1 VKKGESNHN
10 WSFEVLEMTRQE
22 TETPASR
29 NWEWVEASIWTE
41 RMLAALENGVKGG
54 KWFSLIDKVYALSTL
69 QAAWR
74 QVARNRGAAGIDG
87 ESIKRFR
94 SKERQY
100 LEELSQSIQ
109 EGSYQ
114 PDAIRRVY
122 IPKGDG
128 KQRPL
133 GIPTVKDRIVQ
144 TALKMVVEP
153 IFEKEF
159 VSNSYGFRPNR
170 GAKDALREVAKSL
183 KSGYEYVVDADLQ
196 SYFDTIPHQQL
207 MALIEEK
214 ISDSRVLC
222 LINAFLEQAI
232 MEGMQSWT
240 PVSGTPQ
247 GGVLSPVL
255 SNVYLH
261 GLDVLMAQGN
271 FRMIRYA
278 DDFVVMCRSLE
289 EAQSALEKIQQWTE
303 ANGLKLHPEKT
314 RLVSTQEDGA
324 SFEFLGYRF
333 QNGKRWVRR
342 KSLQK
347 FREAIRVKTKRNNGR
362 GLQTTIEE
370 LNPLLKGWFAY
381 FKHAHRR
388 TFEDMDGFIRRR
400 LRAMLRKQQKRPGFG
415 ANHNDHKQWPNS
427 FFAQQGLFSLYTA
440 RLIASQPR

>member
-69 QAAWR
+69 QAAWQ

-153 IFEKEF
+153 IFEKG
-159 VSNSYGFRPNR
+159 SYPTATVFAPIAEPKMLCERWL
-170 GAKDALREVAKSL
+170 KALKVA
-183 KSGYEYVVDADLQ
+183 
-196 SYFDTIPHQQL
+196 T
-207 MALIEEK
+207 
-214 ISDSRVLC
+214 
-222 LINAFLEQAI
+222 NT
-232 MEGMQSWT
+232 W
-240 PVSGTPQ
+240 
-247 GGVLSPVL
+247 
-255 SNVYLH
+255 
-261 GLDVLMAQGN
+261 
-271 FRMIRYA
+271 
-278 DDFVVMCRSLE
+278 
-289 EAQSALEKIQQWTE
+289 
-303 ANGLKLHPEKT
+303 
-314 RLVSTQEDGA
+314 
-324 SFEFLGYRF
+324 
-333 QNGKRWVRR
+333 
-342 KSLQK
+342 
-347 FREAIRVKTKRNNGR
+347 
-362 GLQTTIEE
+362 
-370 LNPLLKGWFAY
+370 
-381 FKHAHRR
+381 
-388 TFEDMDGFIRRR
+388 
-400 LRAMLRKQQKRPGFG
+400 
-415 ANHNDHKQWPNS
+415 
-427 FFAQQGLFSLYTA
+427 
-440 RLIASQPR
+440 

>member
-1 VKKGESNHN
+1 M
-10 WSFEVLEMTRQE
+10 LEMTRQE
-22 TETPASR
+22 TETQASR
-29 NWEWVEASIWTE
+29 DWEWVEASIWTE

-69 QAAWR
+69 QAAWQ

-87 ESIKRFR
+87 ESIERFR
-94 SKERQY
+94 AKERQY
-100 LEELSQSIQ
+100 LEELSQNLQ

-114 PDAIRRVY
+114 PEAIRRVY

-128 KQRPL
+128 QQRPL

-159 VSNSYGFRPNR
+159 VSHSYGFRPNR
-170 GAKDALREVAKSL
+170 GAKDALREVAESL
-183 KSGYEYVVDADLQ
+183 KSGYGYVVDADLQ
-196 SYFDTIPHQQL
+196 SYFDTIPHQRL
-207 MALIEEK
+207 MGLIGEK
-214 ISDSRVLC
+214 ISDSRVLN
-222 LINAFLEQAI
+222 LIKAFLEQEI
-232 MEGMQSWT
+232 REGLQNWT
-240 PVSGTPQ
+240 PISGTPQ
-247 GGVLSPVL
+247 GAVLSPVL

-261 GLDVLMAQGN
+261 GLDVLMAQSN

-314 RLVSTQEDGA
+314 RLISTQEVGEY
-324 SFEFLGYRF
+324 FEFLGYRF
-333 QNGKRWVRR
+333 QNGQRWVRR

-347 FREAIRVKTKRNNGR
+347 FKEAIRVKTKRNNGR

-388 TFEDMDGFIRRR
+388 TFEEMDGFIRRR

-415 ANHNDHKQWPNS
+415 ANYNDHKQWPNS
-427 FFAQQGLFSLYTA
+427 FFARQGLFSLYTA